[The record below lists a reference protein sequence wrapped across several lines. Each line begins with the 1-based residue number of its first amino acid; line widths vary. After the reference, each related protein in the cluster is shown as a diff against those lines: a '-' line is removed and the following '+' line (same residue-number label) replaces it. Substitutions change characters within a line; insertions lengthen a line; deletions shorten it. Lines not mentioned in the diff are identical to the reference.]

1 MRMALFPRDEVVIED
16 TWNVSGLCGTGS
28 HHFHATDV
36 VVPAD
41 RTFVPLGNEKCLD
54 EPVARIPPPS
64 WFALGIASV
73 AVGTARGALDDIVD
87 MAAGKVPVLAPG
99 ALATNALFQFELASA
114 DTELR
119 AARALLYETAQ
130 AVWAT
135 AAAGTGFTL
144 EQRARIR
151 AAAAWITSRAA
162 AVVDAAQRAGGG
174 SAIYVDCPLQRR
186 HRDIH
191 AVTQHFLVKRDTLT
205 TAGAILAGQG
215 VSVPIF

>member
-1 MRMALFPRDEVVIED
+1 
-16 TWNVSGLCGTGS
+16 
-28 HHFHATDV
+28 
-36 VVPAD
+36 
-41 RTFVPLGNEKCLD
+41 
-54 EPVARIPPPS
+54 
-64 WFALGIASV
+64 
-73 AVGTARGALDDIVD
+73 